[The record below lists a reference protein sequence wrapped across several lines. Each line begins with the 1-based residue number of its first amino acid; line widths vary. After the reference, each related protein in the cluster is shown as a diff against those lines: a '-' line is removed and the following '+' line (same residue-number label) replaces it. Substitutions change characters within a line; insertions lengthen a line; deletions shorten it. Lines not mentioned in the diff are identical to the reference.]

1 MPRLTKRQRNNM
13 IRDYIEGGGAV
24 NQTTLAK
31 KYNVSPKT
39 VSVTLSSPEVRELV
53 QKEKRASEESMLVY
67 LEKHRGE
74 VEGILTKLLSKI
86 GDKLDDDKI
95 SLRDSVGAWKI
106 LTESYLTKTG
116 QAESGDNSKS
126 MEITFVVKDTSGAEN
141 GDCNT

>member
-126 MEITFVVKDTSGAEN
+126 VEITFVVKDTSGAEN